1 MGSHYWMTPAE
12 GDHFQVL
19 SWAARRR
26 DGEAREQ
33 LGCVRCQQKRGKTLD
48 ANRYATK
55 KTVSQ
60 GMLDIAL
67 LTTNASQLK
76 YLLQVKIFF
85 FVMLI
90 ITTHCPYHKVTLQQ
104 TSTDIFNC
112 EVGDGLG
119 FYAVVLG
126 LVIGSILLQVLVGV
140 LFLIL
145 GGLDIND
152 PDHQK
157 TADILN
163 NTATV
168 VVFLITLLNV
178 VISGFNI
185 QHTETTVFDKI
196 ESLKIK

>member
-19 SWAARRR
+19 TWAGRR
-26 DGEAREQ
+26 DDVAREKNR
-33 LGCVRCQQKRGKTLD
+33 CVHCQQNRRGKTLD

-76 YLLQVKIFF
+76 YLLQV
-85 FVMLI
+85 
-90 ITTHCPYHKVTLQQ
+90 
-104 TSTDIFNC
+104 
-112 EVGDGLG
+112 GDGHG

-168 VVFLITLLNV
+168 VVFLITILNV

-185 QHTETTVFDKI
+185 QHTETAVYNKI

>member
-1 MGSHYWMTPAE
+1 MGSGNPSMVE
-12 GDHFQVL
+12 
-19 SWAARRR
+19 
-26 DGEAREQ
+26 
-33 LGCVRCQQKRGKTLD
+33 GKTLD

-55 KTVSQ
+55 KTVAQ

-76 YLLQVKIFF
+76 YLLQV
-85 FVMLI
+85 
-90 ITTHCPYHKVTLQQ
+90 
-104 TSTDIFNC
+104 
-112 EVGDGLG
+112 GDGHG

-126 LVIGSILLQVLVGV
+126 LVIGSILLQVPSYQPCLVVLVGI

-152 PDHQK
+152 ADHQK
-157 TADILN
+157 TANILN

-185 QHTETTVFDKI
+185 QHTETTVYDKI

>member
-1 MGSHYWMTPAE
+1 MNCL
-12 GDHFQVL
+12 Q
-19 SWAARRR
+19 
-26 DGEAREQ
+26 
-33 LGCVRCQQKRGKTLD
+33 GKTLD

-55 KTVSQ
+55 KTVAQ

-76 YLLQVKIFF
+76 YLLQV
-85 FVMLI
+85 
-90 ITTHCPYHKVTLQQ
+90 
-104 TSTDIFNC
+104 
-112 EVGDGLG
+112 GDGHG

-126 LVIGSILLQVLVGV
+126 LVITSILLQVLVGI

-152 PDHQK
+152 PEHQN
-157 TADILN
+157 TANIL

-168 VVFLITLLNV
+168 VVFIITLLNV

-185 QHTETTVFDKI
+185 QHTETAVFEKI